1 MADTPKPPLTLEDI
15 IRRAGGARRLA
26 EQSSEEA
33 GGKFSHW
40 AVYKWPEQG
49 IPDRYWSLVCRLADV
64 TVEQVFAACE
74 AARQPT
80 PAGAA
85 A

>member
-1 MADTPKPPLTLEDI
+1 MADDTRPPLTLEDI

-26 EQSSEEA
+26 EQSSDA
-33 GGKFSHW
+33 SGGKFSHW

-49 IPDRYWSLVCRLADV
+49 IPDRYWALVCRLADV
-64 TVEQVFAACE
+64 SVEQVFAACE
-74 AARQPT
+74 AARRA